1 MSYICIMTRTPSRR
15 LADVAKKVGVSEATV
30 SRVLNGKAGV
40 SASTREA
47 VLTALDVLG
56 YERPTQLRGERA
68 RLIGLVLPELQNP
81 IFPALAEVI
90 GGGLAQR
97 GFTPVLC
104 TRTAGGLSEAD
115 YVSMLLDQQ
124 VSGVVFAGGHYAEQ
138 AAPHDHYKLLRSRG
152 VPVVLINAAIQHL
165 DFPCV
170 STDDKTAAGQ
180 AFTHLVSLGHERIG
194 LVVGPEDHMPSRRR
208 LEAFAE
214 HAERGGIRV
223 APVEHA
229 LFSLEGGQAA
239 TTRLLRHGVTGVIC
253 GSDVLALGAIRAV
266 RRAGL
271 SVPGDV
277 SVVGFDDS
285 TFMSCTDPPLTTVR
299 QPIESMG
306 KAAVAML
313 VNQVENVA
321 VYPEELLFE
330 PELVVRGSSGPV
342 VVPSSGQ
349 AERSPAPNRP

>member
-1 MSYICIMTRTPSRR
+1 MTRTPSRR

-90 GGGLAQR
+90 GGALAQR

-115 YVSMLLDQQ
+115 YVGMLLEQQ

-138 AAPHDHYKLLRSRG
+138 AAPHEHYRLLRSRG
-152 VPVVLINAAIQHL
+152 VPVVLFNAAIDNL

-170 STDDKTAAGQ
+170 STDDVTAAGQ
-180 AFTHLVSLGHERIG
+180 AYTHLASLGHQRIG
-194 LVVGPEDHMPSRRR
+194 LVVGPEDHMPSRRK
-208 LEAFAE
+208 LAAFAQ
-214 HAERGGIRV
+214 HGGGG
-223 APVEHA
+223 AVEHA

-253 GSDVLALGAIRAV
+253 GSDVLALGAIRAI

-285 TFMSCTDPPLTTVR
+285 AFMNCTDPPLTTVR

-306 KAAVAML
+306 KAAVALL
-313 VNQVENVA
+313 VNQIENVS

-330 PELVVRGSSGPV
+330 PELVVRGSTG
-342 VVPSSGQ
+342 
-349 AERSPAPNRP
+349 RPAHAGGR